1 MSTIEEE
8 KKYQDYAQIKALQE
22 HRERIENAEPRYMEP
37 KKLYLLASNQE
48 SLQALM
54 EDQENDLTRVLI
66 DLKTEHDQINL
77 ETTKIQNMIDEYD
90 KRIKMLQS
98 ADQAL
103 KEQEEE
109 QKKEFEFMDK
119 GINLKK
125 DRKNE
130 EQFTQKSLIKQREK
144 LNKDIFIIQKEII
157 KCENESQMLDKKMD
171 RAAIDENIIKNQLLN

>member
-109 QKKEFEFMDK
+109 Q
-119 GINLKK
+119 L
-125 DRKNE
+125 
-130 EQFTQKSLIKQREK
+130 SLIH
-144 LNKDIFIIQKEII
+144 I
-157 KCENESQMLDKKMD
+157 
-171 RAAIDENIIKNQLLN
+171 